1 MKPLYIN
8 GTSCISPQPT
18 FGTGFPFEAREYAG
32 ARLSCIEPDYSPY
45 IDPKLSRRMGRLLKY
60 GTTAGLQA
68 LRDAGVQVP
77 DAISTG
83 TGFGLLDDSGK
94 FLKNVIDAAEGVVSP
109 TAFIQSTHNTVSSN
123 IALAIGCHAHNNTF
137 AHKGFSFESA
147 LTDAQMLAGESDTMR
162 NILVGAYDEVTDY
175 SYQIMQRLGLIRG
188 EAASNLDLLK
198 TPGKGTI
205 AGEGAAFFVLSP
217 GRTDHSYALYR
228 GNKLLYKPGSAQVL
242 SEAITGWLAQQEV
255 ALSDVAVLSGLCGDA
270 RRDVLLEEVN
280 EGPFASNSV
289 LAYKHLSGE
298 YMTSSA
304 FALWAAA
311 KVLHTGAI
319 PPSMVRRGGGNRPRH
334 ILICNSYKNDYALIL
349 LSVAG
354 A

>member
-1 MKPLYIN
+1 MKPLFIK
-8 GTSCISPQPT
+8 GASCISPQPT
-18 FGTGFPFEAREYAG
+18 FGTDFPFAPVVYTG
-32 ARLSCIEPDYSPY
+32 SRLTCVEPDYSPY

-94 FLKNVIDAAEGVVSP
+94 FLKNVIEAEEGVVSP

-123 IALAIGCHAHNNTF
+123 IALAVGCHAHNNTF

-147 LTDAQMLAGESDTMR
+147 LTDAQMLATENEGLR

-175 SYQIMQRLGLIRG
+175 SCQIMQRLGLIREG
-188 EAASNLDLLK
+188 EGASTDLLK
-198 TPGKGTI
+198 APAKGTI

-217 GRTDHSYALYR
+217 ERGDRAYAIYQ
-228 GNKLLYKPGSAQVL
+228 GTKLIYKPASAQVL
-242 SEAITGWLAQQEV
+242 EDHISHWLAQHRV
-255 ALSDVAVLSGLCGDA
+255 ALSDVTILSGLCGDL
-270 RRDVLLEEVN
+270 RRDAMLQQVN
-280 EGPFASNSV
+280 NGLFASQS
-289 LAYKHLSGE
+289 LLGYKHLCGE

-304 FALWAAA
+304 FAVWMGAMILSTGVIPDAMVLRGPAA
-311 KVLHTGAI
+311 
-319 PPSMVRRGGGNRPRH
+319 RPGY
-334 ILICNSYKNDYALIL
+334 ILICNAYKNDYALIL
-349 LSVAG
+349 LAM

>member
-8 GTSCISPQPT
+8 GASCISPQPT
-18 FGTGFPFEAREYAG
+18 FGTEFPFEVKEYPG
-32 ARLSCIEPDYSPY
+32 SRLACVEPDYSPY

-68 LRDAGVQVP
+68 LRDANVQVP

-83 TGFGLLDDSGK
+83 TGFGLLDDSGR

-123 IALAIGCHAHNNTF
+123 IALAVGCHAHNNTF

-147 LTDAQMLAGESDTMR
+147 LTDAQMLATESESIR

-175 SYQIMQRLGLIRG
+175 SYQIMQRLGLIKTS
-188 EAASNLDLLK
+188 EESNLDLLK
-198 TPGKGTI
+198 HLSKGTT

-217 GRTDHSYALYR
+217 DKGGKAYARYQ
-228 GNKLLYKPGSAQVL
+228 GNKLLYKPASAQAL
-242 SEAITGWLAQQEV
+242 SSAIQGFLAGHGV
-255 ALSDVAVLSGLCGDA
+255 GVSDVAILSGLCGDS
-270 RRDVLLEEVN
+270 RRDTLLQEVN
-280 EGPFASNSV
+280 TGLFADNTI
-289 LAYKHLSGE
+289 LGYKHLCGE
-298 YMTSSA
+298 YMTSAA
-304 FALWAAA
+304 FAMWLGAMILHSRVVPAAA
-311 KVLHTGAI
+311 VLSGT
-319 PPSMVRRGGGNRPRH
+319 PSCPQH

-349 LSVAG
+349 LSVA
-354 A
+354 